1 MVMNHFEEE
10 YKELLNNTIKASIKL
25 RKSHMAMVYLNDR
38 TESNPM
44 TIIALANIVPIEDT
58 TPLLSI
64 QSSDGREYV
73 KYRKQI
79 PGIRKKLFCYVVDR
93 YHPVHIAFFHIIV
106 QIVVVQILVLA
117 SIVFI
122 SKYIKNVRSRDAS
135 EVLNVMSVIIVTMIP
150 NLIRIFFLHVHDK
163 KVRKR
168 KVRQIVIDFW
178 KKENQSENENIETVY
193 FDFQ

>member
-1 MVMNHFEEE
+1 MVMKHFEEE

-25 RKSHMAMVYLNDR
+25 QKSHMAMVYLNDR
-38 TESNPM
+38 TESSPM
-44 TIIALANIVPIEDT
+44 TIIALANIVPTEDAT
-58 TPLLSI
+58 SLLSN
-64 QSSDGREYV
+64 QNPDGREYV

-93 YHPVHIAFFHIIV
+93 YYPVHIAFFHIIV
-106 QIVVVQILVLA
+106 QIVVVQILVLV

-135 EVLNVMSVIIVTMIP
+135 EVLNVMSVVIVTMIP
-150 NLIRIFFLHVHDK
+150 NLFRIFFLHVHDK

>member
-1 MVMNHFEEE
+1 
-10 YKELLNNTIKASIKL
+10 
-25 RKSHMAMVYLNDR
+25 MAYFNDSN
-38 TESNPM
+38 ESNAM
-44 TIIALANIVPIEDT
+44 TIIALANIVPVEDT
-58 TPLLSI
+58 TPLQSI
-64 QSSDGREYV
+64 QNPDGREYV

-135 EVLNVMSVIIVTMIP
+135 QVLNVMSVIIVTMIP

-168 KVRQIVIDFW
+168 KIRQIVIDFW